1 MEVRVT
7 IGVYGDLKGVRIYK
21 INLPAIPQV
30 GDTIILTGALKS
42 EEARLIKEWG
52 LKSPINLNYVRVI
65 AYDDS
70 PVPIVMLS
78 VHPSLLFMD
87 CYKGRDFMFSY
98 CSRVVPR
105 VGESVMDKDGK
116 VYYVENIIY
125 EGVNIMLVL
134 SDAVPAQN
142 VYVINSELDVNISGT
157 SCQVDV
163 AVDDRHPIDVNVT
176 NGSLSVDV
184 NDRY

>member
-1 MEVRVT
+1 
-7 IGVYGDLKGVRIYK
+7 
-21 INLPAIPQV
+21 
-30 GDTIILTGALKS
+30 
-42 EEARLIKEWG
+42 
-52 LKSPINLNYVRVI
+52 
-65 AYDDS
+65 
-70 PVPIVMLS
+70 
-78 VHPSLLFMD
+78 
-87 CYKGRDFMFSY
+87 
-98 CSRVVPR
+98 

-125 EGVNIMLVL
+125 EGINIMLVL